1 MMARVLKLDPAG
13 GIRAFRS
20 ILRGLAERY
29 ERMAD
34 RTAVALRRQQPVAF
48 RWLRDRKV

>member
-1 MMARVLKLDPAG
+1 MRSRV
-13 GIRAFRS
+13 
-20 ILRGLAERY
+20 ERY

-48 RWLRDRKV
+48 SWLRDRKV